1 MIAPWW
7 RRVIAIRPEE
17 RDDAAAVSA
26 VHTEAFGRPA
36 EARIVERLRQAAGFY
51 LGLVATDGGPIVGH
65 ILFTPVTLRGDRSSD
80 LVLALAPMAVRPAWQ
95 RRGIG
100 GALVHAGLE
109 ACRDARHDVVMV
121 VGHPNFYPRFGFVPA
136 PPLGLSSEPAMPA
149 EAFMVAELT
158 PGALRGR
165 RGVVVYGSD
174 FN

>member
-1 MIAPWW
+1 
-7 RRVIAIRPEE
+7 VIAIRHEQP
-17 RDDAAAVSA
+17 DDAAVVSA

-51 LGLVATDGGPIVGH
+51 LGLVATEGDQIVGH
-65 ILFTPVTLRGDRSSD
+65 ILFTPVPLRSNRSSD

-100 GALVHAGLE
+100 GALVRAGLE
-109 ACRDARHDVVMV
+109 ACREARHDVVLV
-121 VGHPNFYPRFGFVPA
+121 VGHPAFYPRFGFVPA
-136 PPLGLSSEPAMPA
+136 RTLGLSSEPAMPDA
-149 EAFMVAELT
+149 AFMVAELT

-174 FN
+174 FS